1 MRWNI
6 FFTMNCDIC
15 NKEFFPTSEW
25 AYQFYTKDNIKKMFC
40 SWKCLNEGK
49 RKYQRIRKDRIS
61 DEIKRKM

>member
-49 RKYQRIRKDRIS
+49 RK
-61 DEIKRKM
+61 